1 MSGPKT
7 YYPGL
12 TDEERAWIE
21 NSAKQLRELADYK
34 LKLSSFKER
43 IETTICGSNIS
54 RIKIRKSNVE
64 EDVSFSSDK
73 AEYDIALENYAR
85 ICSVMDIE
93 MADCFA
99 YDESRAY
106 ELTSQMREETERL
119 ETMQVKQA
127 QNQYIYDSSI
137 KVLKEM
143 GYELIGNEST
153 KKRNGKTVTST
164 MLALDADT
172 AVNLV
177 STSDGQYTFEFVGID
192 HDESQIT
199 EARISE
205 LFELM
210 QTKCHIDFVHFGQKL
225 RELGIELEQVNERPP
240 DKSFCRFKRI
250 CDKKKDSDE
259 ITAKVREEHTINGKI

>member
-21 NSAKQLRELADYK
+21 NNAKQLRELADYK

-43 IETTICGSNIS
+43 IKTVNCGGNIS
-54 RIKIRKSNVE
+54 RIKISKSTLDE
-64 EDVSFSSDK
+64 EMSFTSEK
-73 AEYDIALENYAR
+73 AAYDIALENYAR
-85 ICSVMDIE
+85 ICSVLDIE
-93 MADCFA
+93 IADCFA
-99 YDESRAY
+99 YDESCAS
-106 ELTSQMREETERL
+106 ELALQMREETERL
-119 ETMQVKQA
+119 EAMQIKQA

-137 KVLKEM
+137 KVLQEM
-143 GYELIGNEST
+143 GYDLIGNEST
-153 KKRNGKTVTST
+153 KKHNGTTVTST

-192 HDESQIT
+192 HDEAQIT
-199 EARISE
+199 EERITE

-225 RELGIELEQVNERPP
+225 GELGIELKQVNERHP
-240 DKSFCRFKRI
+240 DRSFCRFKRI
-250 CDKKKDSDE
+250 SNKKKGCNK
-259 ITAKVREEHTINGKI
+259 IVVNAREGQSFNGKI